1 MATKKAEQSDAS
13 RGRLVAAAT
22 ELFAEQGFRGTS
34 VQQIGE
40 RAGISRGSIFWHF
53 GSKEG
58 LLLAVVDRAFASWE
72 TEELRPEVGDATGV
86 EAIRRGLRS
95 HQRFL
100 AAERGPIR
108 LFFVLLF
115 EALGPRPEL
124 QGHFVRFYAHFREQ
138 LAAWIAAGQASG
150 DVRADADAEAVAATI
165 VATIGGLAYQALL
178 DETLD
183 LDAIY
188 TALADTFTRGLA
200 A

>member
-1 MATKKAEQSDAS
+1 MGMTKAEQSDAS

-22 ELFAEQGFRGTS
+22 DLFAEQGYRGTS

-72 TEELRPEVGDATGV
+72 TEGLGPEVGDATGT

-100 AAERGPIR
+100 SDARGPIR

-124 QGHFVRFYAHFREQ
+124 QEHFVRFYAHFRAV
-138 LAAWIAAGQASG
+138 LAEWIAAGQASG
-150 DVRADADAEAVAATI
+150 DLRAEADAKAVAGTL
-165 VATIGGLAYQALL
+165 VATIGGLAYQSLL

-183 LDAIY
+183 LDAVY
-188 TALADTFTRGLA
+188 AALADTFTRGLA